1 MQAVTTR
8 ANNGKVSKFVMMD
21 LYKKCCYHNVFTSTV
36 LNKKDVFSLVFYRV
50 FLADYK
56 QQC

>member
-21 LYKKCCYHNVFTSTV
+21 LYKKFCYHNVFTSTV

-56 QQC
+56 